1 MLLILIALF
10 ATIKRVVVKTN
21 NIEITRFFGLQTK
34 ILNMSDIK
42 KCTLDMGGF
51 RTVRCMLYVETK
63 SKVKYSIEMNSND
76 TKNIGQFFSTLLSN
90 GVSVDANSKNIY
102 PTKRFIEDALKE

>member
-10 ATIKRVVVKTN
+10 SAIKRVVVKTDN
-21 NIEITRFFGLQTK
+21 FEITRFFGLQSK

-63 SKVKYSIEMNSND
+63 SKVKYSIELNPND
-76 TKNIGQFFSTLLSN
+76 TMNIGQFFKTLISN

-102 PTKRFIEDALKE
+102 PTKRFIEDVLKD